1 MPAKIGFARRHSI
14 TIESSMA
21 PSSPTRPLLA
31 GLAITLLAVAVF
43 SWYALSQIEVVRG
56 LQTHTI
62 DRNRQDSLQLLRIQ
76 NNFHSLALAMRD
88 MVEGS
93 EPYPLDSWKI
103 QFDRIR
109 FDLED
114 ALNIEARITP
124 TSRRPDQQKQFA
136 VSLLQFWNS
145 ADQMFALARAGKQEQ
160 ARDLIRTSLE
170 SQQAS
175 LTSTV
180 ARLLVLNNETEQQA
194 ALAVQQIYSHIV
206 RRIYWLVLAVII
218 IICATSL
225 YVIRA
230 NRAIF
235 DRLAALSDQRRVL
248 ARKLIGV
255 QEDILHSISRELHD
269 EFGQILTAVGAMLGR
284 AGKHLPPDSTFR
296 IELSEVREIAQS
308 TLERLRSLSQALH
321 PSILDDYGLEKAL
334 EWYVAQFGKQTGIV
348 IRYEKQGTGPVVGG
362 QEAIHVYR
370 ILQETLNNVV
380 RHSKS
385 STAWVRLKV
394 TSDRL
399 RLEVEDHGVGMSDA
413 GSGGLG
419 LIAMRER
426 ADILQGTLEILRPTD
441 GGALVVL
448 DIPLA
453 QAVVA

>member
-1 MPAKIGFARRHSI
+1 MS
-14 TIESSMA
+14 
-21 PSSPTRPLLA
+21 PSSLSRPLLV

-43 SWYALSQIEVVRG
+43 SWYAMSQIQVVRG

-88 MVEGS
+88 MVEES

-114 ALNIEARITP
+114 ALNVEARITP
-124 TSRRPDQQKQFA
+124 ASRRPDQQKQFA

-145 ADQMFALARAGKQEQ
+145 SNQMFALARAGKEEE
-160 ARDLIRTSLE
+160 ARGLIRTSLE

-194 ALAVQQIYSHIV
+194 AMAVQQIYSRIAK
-206 RRIYWLVLAVII
+206 RIYWFVLAVLIT
-218 IICATSL
+218 ICVTSL
-225 YVIRA
+225 YLIRA
-230 NRAIF
+230 NRVIF
-235 DRLAALSDQRRVL
+235 DRLAALSDQRREL

-255 QEDILHSISRELHD
+255 QEEILHSISRELHD
-269 EFGQILTAVGAMLGR
+269 EFGQILTAAEAMLGR
-284 AGKHLPPDSTFR
+284 AGMHLAPDSTFR

-334 EWYVAQFGKQTGIV
+334 EWYVTQFGKQTGIV
-348 IRYEKQGTGPVVGG
+348 IRYEKQGSEPVVGG

-385 STAWVRLKV
+385 SNAWVRLTV
-394 TSDRL
+394 TPERL
-399 RLEVEDHGVGMSDA
+399 RLEVEDRGVGMPEV

-426 ADILQGTLEILRPTD
+426 TDILQGTLELLRPPA
-441 GGALVVL
+441 GGTLVVL
-448 DIPLA
+448 EVPLA
-453 QAVVA
+453 QGAAVGRPS

>member
-1 MPAKIGFARRHSI
+1 MSP
-14 TIESSMA
+14 T
-21 PSSPTRPLLA
+21 SPTRPLLV

-43 SWYALSQIEVVRG
+43 SWYALSQIEMVRG

-93 EPYPLDSWKI
+93 EPYPLDSWKL

-114 ALNIEARITP
+114 ALNVEARITP

-145 ADQMFALARAGKQEQ
+145 ADQMFALARAGKEDQ
-160 ARDLIRTSLE
+160 ARALTRASLE

-180 ARLLVLNNETEQQA
+180 ARLLVLNNETEEQA
-194 ALAVQQIYSHIV
+194 AMAVQQIYDRIE
-206 RRIYWLVLAVII
+206 RRIYWFVLAILI
-218 IICATSL
+218 TICLTSL
-225 YVIRA
+225 YLIRA
-230 NRAIF
+230 NHAIF

-255 QEDILHSISRELHD
+255 QEDILHSVSRELHD

-334 EWYVAQFGKQTGIV
+334 EWYVKQIGKQTGIV
-348 IRYEKQGTGPVVGG
+348 IRYEKQGGDPAVGG

-385 STAWVRLKV
+385 STAWVRLTV
-394 TSDRL
+394 TADHL
-399 RLEVEDHGVGMSDA
+399 RLEVEDRGVGMSEA
-413 GSGGLG
+413 GAGGLG

-426 ADILQGTLEILRPTD
+426 ADILQGTLELLRPPA
-441 GGALVVL
+441 GGTLVIL
-448 DIPLA
+448 EAPLA
-453 QAVVA
+453 QPTAVGGPS

>member
-1 MPAKIGFARRHSI
+1 MR
-14 TIESSMA
+14 
-21 PSSPTRPLLA
+21 PSSPTRPLLI
-31 GLAITLLAVAVF
+31 GLATTLLAVAVS
-43 SWYALSQIEVVRG
+43 SWYALSRIEMVRE
-56 LQTHTI
+56 LQTYTI

-76 NNFHSLALAMRD
+76 NNLHSIALAMRD

-103 QFDRIR
+103 QFDRVH

-145 ADQMFALARAGKQEQ
+145 ADRMFALARAGKEDQ
-160 ARDLIRTSLE
+160 ARALIRASLE

-180 ARLLVLNNETEQQA
+180 ARLLVLNNETEEQA
-194 ALAVQQIYSHIV
+194 AMAVQQIYDRV
-206 RRIYWLVLAVII
+206 ERRVYWFVLAILTT
-218 IICATSL
+218 ICLTSL
-225 YVIRA
+225 YLIRA
-230 NRAIF
+230 NRVIF

-255 QEDILHSISRELHD
+255 QEEILHSISRELHD

-284 AGKHLPPDSTFR
+284 AAKSLPPDSTFR

-334 EWYVAQFGKQTGIV
+334 EWYVTQFGKQTGIV
-348 IRYEKQGTGPVVGG
+348 IRYEKQGGEPVVGG
-362 QEAIHVYR
+362 QEAIHVDR
-370 ILQETLNNVV
+370 ILQETLNNLV
-380 RHSKS
+380 RQSKS
-385 STAWVRLKV
+385 STAWVRLTV
-394 TSDRL
+394 TPGRL
-399 RLEVEDHGVGMSDA
+399 RLEVEA
-413 GSGGLG
+413 
-419 LIAMRER
+419 R
-426 ADILQGTLEILRPTD
+426 
-441 GGALVVL
+441 
-448 DIPLA
+448 
-453 QAVVA
+453 

>member
-1 MPAKIGFARRHSI
+1 MSP
-14 TIESSMA
+14 T
-21 PSSPTRPLLA
+21 SPTRPLLV

-43 SWYALSQIEVVRG
+43 SWYALSQIEVVRR

-93 EPYPLDSWKI
+93 EPYPLDSWKL

-114 ALNIEARITP
+114 ALNVEARITP

-145 ADQMFALARAGKQEQ
+145 ADQMFALARAGKEDQ
-160 ARDLIRTSLE
+160 ARALIRASLE

-194 ALAVQQIYSHIV
+194 AMAVQQIYDRIE
-206 RRIYWLVLAVII
+206 RRIYWFVLAVLIM
-218 IICATSL
+218 ICVTSL

-235 DRLAALSDQRRVL
+235 DRLAALSEQRSEL
-248 ARKLIGV
+248 AQKLIST
-255 QEDILHSISRELHD
+255 QESTLRYISRELHD

-284 AGKHLPPDSTFR
+284 AGNQAPEGSPLR
-296 IELSEVREIAQS
+296 AELREVCEIAQT
-308 TLERLRSLSQALH
+308 TLDNVRSLSQALH
-321 PSILDDYGLEKAL
+321 PVMLDESGLESTL
-334 EWYVAQFGKQTGIV
+334 DWYIPTVERQAGID
-348 IRYEKQGTGPVVGG
+348 ISYEKSGTPFWVDGHA
-362 QEAIHVYR
+362 AIHVYR
-370 ILQETLNNVV
+370 VLQEALNNVT
-380 RHSKS
+380 RHSGARE
-385 STAWVRLKV
+385 AWVRLQFLPE
-394 TSDRL
+394 SL
-399 RLEVEDHGVGMSDA
+399 QLEVEDHG
-413 GSGGLG
+413 SGFEPHAVKQGIGLV
-419 LIAMRER
+419 AMRER
-426 ADILQGTLEILRPTD
+426 AELLGGTIEFLKSNS
-441 GGALVVL
+441 GGSLVRLKVPREKS
-448 DIPLA
+448 DTHA
-453 QAVVA
+453 E

>member
-1 MPAKIGFARRHSI
+1 MS
-14 TIESSMA
+14 
-21 PSSPTRPLLA
+21 PSSPTRPLLV

-43 SWYALSQIEVVRG
+43 SWYALSRIEVVRG

-114 ALNIEARITP
+114 ALNIEARIFP
-124 TSRRPDQQKQFA
+124 ASRRPDQQKQFA

-145 ADQMFALARAGKQEQ
+145 ANQMFALARAGREDE
-160 ARDLIRTSLE
+160 ARALIRTSLE

-175 LTSTV
+175 LTTTV
-180 ARLLVLNNETEQQA
+180 ARLLVLNNETEEQA
-194 ALAVQQIYSHIV
+194 ALAVQQIFSRV
-206 RRIYWLVLAVII
+206 ERRIYWFVLAVLITI
-218 IICATSL
+218 SVTSL
-225 YVIRA
+225 YLIRA
-230 NRAIF
+230 NRVIF

-255 QEDILHSISRELHD
+255 QEEILHSISRELHD

-334 EWYVAQFGKQTGIV
+334 DWYVSQFGKQTGIV
-348 IRYEKQGTGPVVGG
+348 IRYEKHGSEAVVGS

-385 STAWVRLKV
+385 SDAWVRLIV
-394 TSDRL
+394 TQDHL
-399 RLEVEDHGVGMSDA
+399 RLEVEDHGVGMPVA
-413 GSGGLG
+413 GGGGLG

-426 ADILQGTLEILRPTD
+426 ADILQGKLEWKRPPQGGTLVILEIPLTQ
-441 GGALVVL
+441 GATV
-448 DIPLA
+448 
-453 QAVVA
+453 

>member
-1 MPAKIGFARRHSI
+1 MP
-14 TIESSMA
+14 
-21 PSSPTRPLLA
+21 PSSPTRPLLI

-43 SWYALSQIEVVRG
+43 SWYALSRIEMVRG
-56 LQTHTI
+56 LQTYTI

-76 NNFHSLALAMRD
+76 NNLHSIALAMRD

-103 QFDRIR
+103 QFDRVH

-114 ALNIEARITP
+114 ALNIEARIAP
-124 TSRRPDQQKQFA
+124 ASRRPDQQKQFA

-145 ADQMFALARAGKQEQ
+145 ADQMFALARAGREDE
-160 ARDLIRTSLE
+160 ARALIRTSLE

-180 ARLLVLNNETEQQA
+180 ARLLVLNNETEEQA
-194 ALAVQQIYSHIV
+194 ALAVQQIYGRV
-206 RRIYWLVLAVII
+206 ERRIYWFILAILI
-218 IICATSL
+218 TICVTSL
-225 YVIRA
+225 YLIRA
-230 NRAIF
+230 NRVIF

-255 QEDILHSISRELHD
+255 QEEILHSISRELHD

-284 AGKHLPPDSTFR
+284 AGKSLPPDSTFR

-334 EWYVAQFGKQTGIV
+334 EWYVTQFGKQTGIV
-348 IRYEKQGTGPVVGG
+348 IRYEKQGSEPVVKS

-385 STAWVRLKV
+385 SDAWVRLMV
-394 TSDRL
+394 AGDHL
-399 RLEVEDHGVGMSDA
+399 RLEVEDHGVGMPVA
-413 GSGGLG
+413 ANGGLG

-426 ADILQGTLEILRPTD
+426 ADILQGTLEWRRPPQGGTLVILE
-441 GGALVVL
+441 V
-448 DIPLA
+448 PL
-453 QAVVA
+453 

>member
-1 MPAKIGFARRHSI
+1 MSP
-14 TIESSMA
+14 T
-21 PSSPTRPLLA
+21 SPTRPLLV

-43 SWYALSQIEVVRG
+43 SWYALSQIEMVRG

-88 MVEGS
+88 MVEGT
-93 EPYPLDSWKI
+93 EPYPLDSWKM

-109 FDLED
+109 YDLED
-114 ALNIEARITP
+114 ALNVEARITP
-124 TSRRPDQQKQFA
+124 ASRRPDQQKQFA

-145 ADQMFALARAGKQEQ
+145 ADQMFALARAGKEEA
-160 ARDLIRTSLE
+160 ARALIRTSLE

-180 ARLLVLNNETEQQA
+180 ARLLVMNNETAEQA
-194 ALAVQQIYSHIV
+194 AMAVQQIYDRV
-206 RRIYWLVLAVII
+206 ERRIYWFVLAVLIM
-218 IICATSL
+218 ICATSL
-225 YVIRA
+225 YLIRA
-230 NRAIF
+230 NRVIF

-255 QEDILHSISRELHD
+255 QEDILHSVSRELHD
-269 EFGQILTAVGAMLGR
+269 EFGQILTAIGAMLGR
-284 AGKHLPPDSTFR
+284 AAKSVPPDSTFR
-296 IELSEVREIAQS
+296 IELAEVRQIAQS

-334 EWYVAQFGKQTGIV
+334 EWYVTQFGKQTGIA
-348 IRYEKQGTGPVVGG
+348 IHYEKQGMEAVIGA

-385 STAWVRLKV
+385 SAAWVRLMV
-394 TSDRL
+394 ARDHL
-399 RLEVEDHGVGMSDA
+399 RLEVEDHGVGMPVA
-413 GSGGLG
+413 ANGGLG

-426 ADILQGTLEILRPTD
+426 ADILRGTLEWRCPPQGGTLVILE
-441 GGALVVL
+441 
-448 DIPLA
+448 IPL
-453 QAVVA
+453 

>member
-1 MPAKIGFARRHSI
+1 MP
-14 TIESSMA
+14 
-21 PSSPTRPLLA
+21 PSSPTRPLLI

-43 SWYALSQIEVVRG
+43 SWYALSRIDMVRG

-114 ALNIEARITP
+114 ALNVEARITP
-124 TSRRPDQQKQFA
+124 ASRRPDQQKQFA

-145 ADQMFALARAGKQEQ
+145 ADQTFALARAGREEE
-160 ARDLIRTSLE
+160 ARALIRTSLE

-180 ARLLVLNNETEQQA
+180 ARLLVLNNETEEQA
-194 ALAVQQIYSHIV
+194 ALAVQQIYDRIERH
-206 RRIYWLVLAVII
+206 IYWFVLAILI
-218 IICATSL
+218 TICLTSL
-225 YVIRA
+225 YLIRA
-230 NRAIF
+230 NHAIF
-235 DRLAALSDQRRVL
+235 DRLAALSDQRRIL

-255 QEDILHSISRELHD
+255 QEDILHSVSRELHD

-334 EWYVAQFGKQTGIV
+334 EWYVTQFGKQTGIV
-348 IRYEKQGTGPVVGG
+348 IRYEKQGIGPVIGG

-385 STAWVRLKV
+385 SNAWVRLKI
-394 TSDRL
+394 TPHHL
-399 RLEVEDHGVGMSDA
+399 RLEVEDSGIGVSEGA
-413 GSGGLG
+413 SGGLG

-426 ADILQGTLEILRPTD
+426 ADILQGKIELQRPVEGGTLVILEM
-441 GGALVVL
+441 
-448 DIPLA
+448 PLA
-453 QAVVA
+453 QVTTA

>member
-1 MPAKIGFARRHSI
+1 MSP
-14 TIESSMA
+14 T
-21 PSSPTRPLLA
+21 SPTRPLLV

-43 SWYALSQIEVVRG
+43 SWYALSQIEMVRG

-93 EPYPLDSWKI
+93 EPYPLDSWKL

-114 ALNIEARITP
+114 ALNVEARITP
-124 TSRRPDQQKQFA
+124 TSRPPDQQKQFA

-145 ADQMFALARAGKQEQ
+145 ADRMFALARAGKEDQ
-160 ARDLIRTSLE
+160 ARALIRASLE

-180 ARLLVLNNETEQQA
+180 ARLLVLNNETEEQA
-194 ALAVQQIYSHIV
+194 AMAVQQIYDRIE
-206 RRIYWLVLAVII
+206 RRIYWFVLAILI
-218 IICATSL
+218 TICLTSL
-225 YVIRA
+225 YLIRA
-230 NRAIF
+230 NHAIF
-235 DRLAALSDQRRVL
+235 DRLAALSDQRRIL

-255 QEDILHSISRELHD
+255 QEDILHSVSRELHD

-334 EWYVAQFGKQTGIV
+334 EWYVKQFGKQTGIV
-348 IRYEKQGTGPVVGG
+348 IRYEKQGGDPVVGG

-385 STAWVRLKV
+385 STAWVRLTV
-394 TSDRL
+394 TADHL
-399 RLEVEDHGVGMSDA
+399 RLEVEDRGVGMSEA

-426 ADILQGTLEILRPTD
+426 ADILQGTLELLRPPA
-441 GGALVVL
+441 GGTLVIL
-448 DIPLA
+448 EAPLA
-453 QAVVA
+453 QATAVGGPS

>member
-1 MPAKIGFARRHSI
+1 LI
-14 TIESSMA
+14 
-21 PSSPTRPLLA
+21 

-43 SWYALSQIEVVRG
+43 SWYALSRIEVVRG

-93 EPYPLDSWKI
+93 EPYPLDSWKL

-136 VSLLQFWNS
+136 VALLQFWNS
-145 ADQMFALARAGKQEQ
+145 ADQMFALARAGREKE
-160 ARDLIRTSLE
+160 ARALIRTSLE

-180 ARLLVLNNETEQQA
+180 ARLLVLNNETEQLA
-194 ALAVQQIYSHIV
+194 ALAVQQIYSRV
-206 RRIYWLVLAVII
+206 EWRIYGFVLAILI
-218 IICATSL
+218 TICVTSL
-225 YVIRA
+225 YLIRA
-230 NRAIF
+230 NRVIF
-235 DRLAALSDQRRVL
+235 DRLAALSDQRREL

-255 QEDILHSISRELHD
+255 QEEILHSISRELHD

-308 TLERLRSLSQALH
+308 TLQRLRSLSQALH

-348 IRYEKQGTGPVVGG
+348 IRYEKQGAEPVVGG

-380 RHSKS
+380 RHSKA
-385 STAWVRLKV
+385 STAWVRLLV
-394 TSDRL
+394 THDQL
-399 RLEVEDHGVGMSDA
+399 RLEVEDHGVGMA
-413 GSGGLG
+413 EAESGGLG

-426 ADILQGTLEILRPTD
+426 ADILQGKLELLRPPE
-441 GGALVVL
+441 GGTLVIL
-448 DIPLA
+448 EMPLT
-453 QAVVA
+453 QAAAI

>member
-1 MPAKIGFARRHSI
+1 
-14 TIESSMA
+14 MA
-21 PSSPTRPLLA
+21 PSSPTRPLLI

-43 SWYALSQIEVVRG
+43 SWYALSRIQNVRA
-56 LQTHTI
+56 LQTHII

-88 MVEGS
+88 MVEGA
-93 EPYPLDSWKI
+93 EPYPLESWKV

-109 FDLED
+109 YDLED

-124 TSRRPDQQKQFA
+124 VSRRPDQQKQFA
-136 VSLLQFWNS
+136 VALLQFWNS
-145 ADQMFALARAGKQEQ
+145 TDQMFALARAGKQDE
-160 ARDLIRTSLE
+160 ARALIRASLE

-180 ARLLVLNNETEQQA
+180 ARLLVLNNETEDRA
-194 ALAVQQIYSHIV
+194 ALEVQQVYDRIE
-206 RRIYWLVLAVII
+206 RRIYWFVLAALIT
-218 IICATSL
+218 ICVTSL
-225 YVIRA
+225 YLIRA
-230 NRAIF
+230 NRLIF
-235 DRLAALSDQRRVL
+235 DRMAALADQRRTL

-284 AGKHLPPDSTFR
+284 AGKNLPPDSTFR

-308 TLERLRSLSQALH
+308 TLERLRTLSQALH
-321 PSILDDYGLEKAL
+321 PSILDDYGLEKAI
-334 EWYVAQFGKQTGIV
+334 ESYVAQFAKQTGIV
-348 IRYEKQGTGPVVGG
+348 IRYEKHGSGPVVRS

-385 STAWVRLKV
+385 STAWVRLKI
-394 TSDRL
+394 TSDHL
-399 RLEVEDHGVGMSDA
+399 RLEVEDRGIGLPDGA
-413 GSGGLG
+413 AGGLG

-426 ADILQGTLEILRPTD
+426 ADILQGKLELQRPVEGGTLVILEM
-441 GGALVVL
+441 
-448 DIPLA
+448 PLA
-453 QAVVA
+453 QAATV

>member
-1 MPAKIGFARRHSI
+1 MSP
-14 TIESSMA
+14 T
-21 PSSPTRPLLA
+21 SPTRPLLV

-93 EPYPLDSWKI
+93 EPYPLDSWKL

-114 ALNIEARITP
+114 ALNVEARITP
-124 TSRRPDQQKQFA
+124 ASRRPDQQKQFA

-145 ADQMFALARAGKQEQ
+145 ADQMFALARAGKEDQ
-160 ARDLIRTSLE
+160 ARALIRASLE

-180 ARLLVLNNETEQQA
+180 ARLLVLNNETEEQA
-194 ALAVQQIYSHIV
+194 AMAVQQIYDRIE
-206 RRIYWLVLAVII
+206 RRIYWFVLAILI
-218 IICATSL
+218 TICLTSL
-225 YVIRA
+225 YLIRA
-230 NRAIF
+230 NHAIF

-255 QEDILHSISRELHD
+255 QEDILHSVSRELHD

-334 EWYVAQFGKQTGIV
+334 EWYVKQFGKQTGIV
-348 IRYEKQGTGPVVGG
+348 IRYEKQGGDPVVGG

-385 STAWVRLKV
+385 STAWVRLTV
-394 TSDRL
+394 TADHL
-399 RLEVEDHGVGMSDA
+399 RLEVEDRGVGMSEA

-426 ADILQGTLEILRPTD
+426 ADILQGTLELLRPPA
-441 GGALVVL
+441 GGTLVIL
-448 DIPLA
+448 EAPLA
-453 QAVVA
+453 QATAVGGPS

>member
-1 MPAKIGFARRHSI
+1 MS
-14 TIESSMA
+14 
-21 PSSPTRPLLA
+21 PSSPTRPLLV
-31 GLAITLLAVAVF
+31 GLAITLLAVAIF
-43 SWYALSQIEVVRG
+43 SWYALSRIEVVRG

-88 MVEGS
+88 MAEGS

-124 TSRRPDQQKQFA
+124 ASRRPDQQKQFA

-145 ADQMFALARAGKQEQ
+145 ADQMFALARAGKEDE
-160 ARDLIRTSLE
+160 ARALIRTSLE
-170 SQQAS
+170 SQQSS
-175 LTSTV
+175 LTSTA
-180 ARLLVLNNETEQQA
+180 ARLLVLNNETEEQA
-194 ALAVQQIYSHIV
+194 ALAVQQIYGRV
-206 RRIYWLVLAVII
+206 ERRIYWFVLAILI
-218 IICATSL
+218 TICVTSL
-225 YVIRA
+225 YLIRA
-230 NRAIF
+230 NRVIF
-235 DRLAALSDQRRVL
+235 DRLAALSDQRREL

-255 QEDILHSISRELHD
+255 QEEILHSVSRELHD

-296 IELSEVREIAQS
+296 VELAEVREIAQS

-334 EWYVAQFGKQTGIV
+334 EWYVTQFGKQTGIV
-348 IRYEKQGTGPVVGG
+348 IRYEKQGSEPVVGG

-370 ILQETLNNVV
+370 ILQETLNNMV

-385 STAWVRLKV
+385 SNAWVRLIV
-394 TSDRL
+394 TPAHL
-399 RLEVEDHGVGMSDA
+399 RLEVEDHGVGMPVA
-413 GSGGLG
+413 GGGGLG
-419 LIAMRER
+419 LIAMQER
-426 ADILQGTLEILRPTD
+426 ADILQGQLEWSRPPE
-441 GGALVVL
+441 GGTLVVL
-448 DIPLA
+448 HVPLTQPA
-453 QAVVA
+453 GAGLGMTR

>member
-1 MPAKIGFARRHSI
+1 MSP
-14 TIESSMA
+14 T
-21 PSSPTRPLLA
+21 SPTRPLLV

-43 SWYALSQIEVVRG
+43 SWYALSQIEMVRG

-93 EPYPLDSWKI
+93 EPYPLDSWKL

-114 ALNIEARITP
+114 ALNVEARITP

-145 ADQMFALARAGKQEQ
+145 ADRMFALARAGKEDQ
-160 ARDLIRTSLE
+160 ARALIRASLE

-180 ARLLVLNNETEQQA
+180 ARLLVLNNETEEQA
-194 ALAVQQIYSHIV
+194 AMAVQQIYDRIE
-206 RRIYWLVLAVII
+206 RRIYWFVLAILI
-218 IICATSL
+218 TICLTSL
-225 YVIRA
+225 YLIRA
-230 NRAIF
+230 NHAIF
-235 DRLAALSDQRRVL
+235 DRLAALSDQRRIL

-255 QEDILHSISRELHD
+255 QEDILHSVSRELHD

-334 EWYVAQFGKQTGIV
+334 EWYVKQFGKQTGIV
-348 IRYEKQGTGPVVGG
+348 IRYEKQGGDPVVGG

-385 STAWVRLKV
+385 STAWVRLTV
-394 TSDRL
+394 TADHL
-399 RLEVEDHGVGMSDA
+399 RLEVEDRGVGMSEA

-426 ADILQGTLEILRPTD
+426 ADILQGTLELLRPPA
-441 GGALVVL
+441 GGTLVIL
-448 DIPLA
+448 EAPLA
-453 QAVVA
+453 QATAVGGPS

>member
-1 MPAKIGFARRHSI
+1 
-14 TIESSMA
+14 MA
-21 PSSPTRPLLA
+21 PSSPTRPLLV

-43 SWYALSQIEVVRG
+43 SWYALSRIDLVRG

-76 NNFHSLALAMRD
+76 DNFHSLALALRD
-88 MVEGS
+88 MAEGS

-124 TSRRPDQQKQFA
+124 ASRRPDQQKQFA

-145 ADQMFALARAGKQEQ
+145 ADRMFALARAGREEE
-160 ARDLIRTSLE
+160 ARALIRTSLE
-170 SQQAS
+170 AQQAS

-180 ARLLVLNNETEQQA
+180 ARLLVLNNETEEQG
-194 ALAVQQIYSHIV
+194 ALAVQQIYGRV
-206 RRIYWLVLAVII
+206 EWRIYWFVLAVLIT
-218 IICATSL
+218 ICVTSL
-225 YVIRA
+225 YLIRA
-230 NRAIF
+230 NRVIF

-255 QEDILHSISRELHD
+255 QEEILHSISRELHD

-321 PSILDDYGLEKAL
+321 PSILDDYGLEKTL
-334 EWYVAQFGKQTGIV
+334 EWYVTQFGKQTGIV
-348 IRYEKQGTGPVVGG
+348 IRYEKQGREPVVGG

-385 STAWVRLKV
+385 SNAWVRLMV
-394 TSDRL
+394 TQDHL
-399 RLEVEDHGVGMSDA
+399 RLEVEDHGVGMPAEA
-413 GSGGLG
+413 GGGLG

-426 ADILQGTLEILRPTD
+426 ADILQGKLEWRRPPQGGTLVILEM
-441 GGALVVL
+441 
-448 DIPLA
+448 PLT
-453 QAVVA
+453 QAAAV

>member
-1 MPAKIGFARRHSI
+1 MS
-14 TIESSMA
+14 
-21 PSSPTRPLLA
+21 PSSPTRPLLV

-43 SWYALSQIEVVRG
+43 SWYALSRIEVVRG

-124 TSRRPDQQKQFA
+124 ASRRPDQQKQFA

-145 ADQMFALARAGKQEQ
+145 ADQMFALARAGRQEE
-160 ARDLIRTSLE
+160 ARALIRTSLE

-180 ARLLVLNNETEQQA
+180 ARLLVLNNETEEQA
-194 ALAVQQIYSHIV
+194 ALAVQQIFGRV
-206 RRIYWLVLAVII
+206 ERRIYWFVLAVLIT
-218 IICATSL
+218 ICVTSL
-225 YVIRA
+225 YLIRA
-230 NRAIF
+230 NRVIF

-255 QEDILHSISRELHD
+255 QEEILHSISRELHD

-334 EWYVAQFGKQTGIV
+334 DWHVTQFGKQTGIV
-348 IRYEKQGTGPVVGG
+348 IRYEKHGSEPVVGG

-385 STAWVRLKV
+385 SEAWVRLIV
-394 TSDRL
+394 TRDHL
-399 RLEVEDHGVGMSDA
+399 RLEVEDHGVGMPVA
-413 GSGGLG
+413 VGGGLG

-426 ADILQGTLEILRPTD
+426 ADILQGKLEWLRPPQ
-441 GGALVVL
+441 GGTLVIL
-448 DIPLA
+448 EMPLT
-453 QAVVA
+453 QAAAV

>member
-1 MPAKIGFARRHSI
+1 MSP
-14 TIESSMA
+14 T
-21 PSSPTRPLLA
+21 SPTRPLLV

-43 SWYALSQIEVVRG
+43 SWYALSQIEMVRG

-93 EPYPLDSWKI
+93 EPYPLDSWKL

-114 ALNIEARITP
+114 ALNVEARITP

-145 ADQMFALARAGKQEQ
+145 ADRMFALARAGKEDQ
-160 ARDLIRTSLE
+160 ARALIRASLE

-180 ARLLVLNNETEQQA
+180 ARLLVLNNETEEQA
-194 ALAVQQIYSHIV
+194 AMAVQQIYDRIE
-206 RRIYWLVLAVII
+206 RRIYWFVLAILI
-218 IICATSL
+218 TICVTSL
-225 YVIRA
+225 YLIRA
-230 NRAIF
+230 NHAIF
-235 DRLAALSDQRRVL
+235 DRLAALSDQRRIL

-255 QEDILHSISRELHD
+255 QEDILHSVSRELHD

-334 EWYVAQFGKQTGIV
+334 EWYVKQFGKQTGIV
-348 IRYEKQGTGPVVGG
+348 IRYEKQGGDPVVGG

-385 STAWVRLKV
+385 STAWVRLTV
-394 TSDRL
+394 TADHL
-399 RLEVEDHGVGMSDA
+399 RLEVEDRGVGMSEA

-426 ADILQGTLEILRPTD
+426 ADILQGTLELLRPPA
-441 GGALVVL
+441 GGTLVIL
-448 DIPLA
+448 EAPLA
-453 QAVVA
+453 QATAVGGPS

>member
-1 MPAKIGFARRHSI
+1 MSP
-14 TIESSMA
+14 T
-21 PSSPTRPLLA
+21 SPTRPLLV

-43 SWYALSQIEVVRG
+43 SWYALSQIEMVRG

-93 EPYPLDSWKI
+93 EPYPLDSWKL

-114 ALNIEARITP
+114 ALNVEARITP

-145 ADQMFALARAGKQEQ
+145 ADQMFALARAGKEDQ
-160 ARDLIRTSLE
+160 ARALIRASLE

-180 ARLLVLNNETEQQA
+180 ARLLVLNNETEEQA
-194 ALAVQQIYSHIV
+194 AMAVQQIYDRIE
-206 RRIYWLVLAVII
+206 RRIYWFVLAILI
-218 IICATSL
+218 TICLTSL
-225 YVIRA
+225 YLIRA
-230 NRAIF
+230 NHAIF
-235 DRLAALSDQRRVL
+235 DRLAALSDQRRIL

-255 QEDILHSISRELHD
+255 QEDILHSVSRELHD

-334 EWYVAQFGKQTGIV
+334 EWYVKQFGKQTGIV
-348 IRYEKQGTGPVVGG
+348 IRYEKQGGDPVVGG

-385 STAWVRLKV
+385 STAWVRLTV
-394 TSDRL
+394 TADHL
-399 RLEVEDHGVGMSDA
+399 RLEVEDRGVGMSEA

-426 ADILQGTLEILRPTD
+426 ADILQGTLELLRPPA
-441 GGALVVL
+441 GGTLVIL
-448 DIPLA
+448 EAPLA
-453 QAVVA
+453 QATAVGGPS

>member
-1 MPAKIGFARRHSI
+1 MS
-14 TIESSMA
+14 
-21 PSSPTRPLLA
+21 PSSPTRPLLV

-88 MVEGS
+88 MVEES
-93 EPYPLDSWKI
+93 ETYPLDSWKI

-114 ALNIEARITP
+114 ALNVEARITP
-124 TSRRPDQQKQFA
+124 ASRRPDQQKQFA

-145 ADQMFALARAGKQEQ
+145 SNQMFALARAGKEDQ
-160 ARDLIRTSLE
+160 ARALIRTSLE

-180 ARLLVLNNETEQQA
+180 ARLLVLNNETEEQA
-194 ALAVQQIYSHIV
+194 AIAVQQIYDRIE
-206 RRIYWLVLAVII
+206 RRIYWFVLAILI
-218 IICATSL
+218 TICVTSL
-225 YVIRA
+225 YLIRA
-230 NRAIF
+230 NHAIF

-255 QEDILHSISRELHD
+255 QEEILHSISRELHD

-334 EWYVAQFGKQTGIV
+334 EWYVKQFGKQTGIV
-348 IRYEKQGTGPVVGG
+348 IRYEKQGGDPVVGG
-362 QEAIHVYR
+362 R
-370 ILQETLNNVV
+370 K
-380 RHSKS
+380 R
-385 STAWVRLKV
+385 STCIEFFRRL
-394 TSDRL
+394 
-399 RLEVEDHGVGMSDA
+399 
-413 GSGGLG
+413 
-419 LIAMRER
+419 
-426 ADILQGTLEILRPTD
+426 
-441 GGALVVL
+441 
-448 DIPLA
+448 
-453 QAVVA
+453 

>member
-1 MPAKIGFARRHSI
+1 MSP
-14 TIESSMA
+14 T
-21 PSSPTRPLLA
+21 SPTRPLLV

-43 SWYALSQIEVVRG
+43 SWYALSRIEVVRG

-93 EPYPLDSWKI
+93 EPYPLESWKI

-114 ALNIEARITP
+114 ALNVEARIAPIT
-124 TSRRPDQQKQFA
+124 RRPDQQKQFA

-145 ADQMFALARAGKQEQ
+145 ADQMFALARAGKESE
-160 ARDLIRTSLE
+160 ARAFIRTSLE

-180 ARLLVLNNETEQQA
+180 ARLLVLNNETEQLA
-194 ALAVQQIYSHIV
+194 ALAVQQIYDRV
-206 RRIYWLVLAVII
+206 ERRIYWFVMAALIT
-218 IICATSL
+218 ICVTSL
-225 YVIRA
+225 YLIRA
-230 NRAIF
+230 NRVIF
-235 DRLAALSDQRRVL
+235 DRLAALSDQRQVL

-255 QEDILHSISRELHD
+255 QEEILHSVSRELHD

-334 EWYVAQFGKQTGIV
+334 EWYVTQFGKQTGIV
-348 IRYEKQGTGPVVGG
+348 IRYEKQGPELAVGG

-370 ILQETLNNVV
+370 ILQETLNNVA

-385 STAWVRLKV
+385 TSAWVRLFV
-394 TSDRL
+394 RPEGM
-399 RLEVEDHGVGMSDA
+399 RLEVEDHGVGMPER
-413 GSGGLG
+413 GGGGLG

-426 ADILQGTLEILRPTD
+426 AEILQGRLEWLRPPQGGTLVILEIP
-441 GGALVVL
+441 A
-448 DIPLA
+448 A
-453 QAVVA
+453 QAAVV

>member
-1 MPAKIGFARRHSI
+1 MSP
-14 TIESSMA
+14 T
-21 PSSPTRPLLA
+21 SPTRPLLV

-43 SWYALSQIEVVRG
+43 SWYALSQIEMVRG

-93 EPYPLDSWKI
+93 EPYPLDSWKV
-103 QFDRIR
+103 QFDRVH

-114 ALNIEARITP
+114 ALSIEARTAP
-124 TSRRPDQQKQFA
+124 ASRRPDQQKQFA

-145 ADQMFALARAGKQEQ
+145 ADRMFALARAGKEDQ
-160 ARDLIRTSLE
+160 ARALIRASLE

-180 ARLLVLNNETEQQA
+180 ARLLVLNNETEEQA
-194 ALAVQQIYSHIV
+194 AMAVQQIYDRIE
-206 RRIYWLVLAVII
+206 RRIYWFVLAILI
-218 IICATSL
+218 TICVTSL
-225 YVIRA
+225 YLIRA
-230 NRAIF
+230 NHAIF
-235 DRLAALSDQRRVL
+235 DRLAALSDQRRIL

-255 QEDILHSISRELHD
+255 QEDILHSVSRELHD

-334 EWYVAQFGKQTGIV
+334 EWYVKQFGKQTGIV
-348 IRYEKQGTGPVVGG
+348 IRYEKQGGDPVVGG

-385 STAWVRLKV
+385 STAWVRLTV
-394 TSDRL
+394 TADHL
-399 RLEVEDHGVGMSDA
+399 RLEVEDRGVGMSEA

-426 ADILQGTLEILRPTD
+426 ADILQGTLELLRPPA
-441 GGALVVL
+441 GGTLVIL
-448 DIPLA
+448 EAPLA
-453 QAVVA
+453 QATAVGGPS

>member
-1 MPAKIGFARRHSI
+1 MSP
-14 TIESSMA
+14 T
-21 PSSPTRPLLA
+21 SPTRPLLV

-76 NNFHSLALAMRD
+76 NNFHSIALAMRD
-88 MVEGS
+88 MVEGT
-93 EPYPLDSWKI
+93 EPYPLDSWKL
-103 QFDRIR
+103 QFDRVH

-114 ALNIEARITP
+114 ALNVEARITP

-145 ADQMFALARAGKQEQ
+145 ADQMFALARAGKEDQ
-160 ARDLIRTSLE
+160 ARALIRTSLE

-180 ARLLVLNNETEQQA
+180 ARLLVLNNEAEEQA
-194 ALAVQQIYSHIV
+194 ALAVQQIYGRV
-206 RRIYWLVLAVII
+206 ERRIYWFVLAMLIT
-218 IICATSL
+218 ICVTSL
-225 YVIRA
+225 YLIRA
-230 NRAIF
+230 NRVIF
-235 DRLAALSDQRRVL
+235 DRLAALSDQRRIL

-255 QEDILHSISRELHD
+255 QEEILHSISRELHD

-284 AGKHLPPDSTFR
+284 AGKSLAPDSTFR

-334 EWYVAQFGKQTGIV
+334 EWYVTQFGKQTGIT
-348 IRYEKQGTGPVVGG
+348 IRYEKQGSEAMTGG

-385 STAWVRLKV
+385 SDAWVRLMV
-394 TSDRL
+394 ARDHL
-399 RLEVEDHGVGMSDA
+399 RLEVEDHGIGMPA
-413 GSGGLG
+413 AANGGLG

-426 ADILQGTLEILRPTD
+426 ADILQGTLELLRPP
-441 GGALVVL
+441 GGGTLVIL
-448 DIPLA
+448 EAPLA
-453 QAVVA
+453 QPTAVGGPS